1 MEAGLGEAVGT
12 AALAT
17 GLCHT
22 EAVLLFRVKQE
33 NVDLGEMLASSQDSC
48 ASGLREGMWAQ
59 IGSPWLERQ
68 WGSRRLSTG
77 LAVT

>member
-1 MEAGLGEAVGT
+1 VEAGLGEAPVGT

-22 EAVLLFRVKQE
+22 EVVLLLRVKKQD
-33 NVDLGEMLASSQDSC
+33 VGPGGMLASSWDSR

-59 IGSPWLERQ
+59 IGSPWLER
-68 WGSRRLSTG
+68 
-77 LAVT
+77 